1 MNKHEEEILALVQR
15 DSFKQAINAVSKVV
29 RQFPSST
36 YFKLL
41 EQYVRFKQSPSKYQ
55 YDTMLLPLLEANA
68 TLPHDA
74 KSLDLLRTFLLE
86 LYSPIPPLKPY
97 EAAMKKY
104 PTFDLC
110 YRWFE
115 QAIHDLDF
123 NSLNRATFQ
132 LSRFCKDARAAKF
145 WNAVVLLTWGRIRP
159 STMAKQEQQLLPQL
173 AYKILVQLKPF
184 TKEEELVVFCQVCE
198 LLEEDKAAEIADEI
212 LSFWGPARAT
222 SLDLYLKDLLL
233 DNLLKLER
241 YADLYDICGK
251 LLVHLDDFVLCKT
264 LVLSAHKLGLSRA
277 EVESRLQGT
286 RNGLLSHLELGVLYN
301 GCVTPEDLRPYLAR
315 FHDKTCCPV
324 DLEHYMEHIDRSQL
338 LTLFSTFERSI
349 DHDVNWARIC
359 PETTIEQFS
368 ELFLQYRPTLLT
380 KPDTNYSCCSHLIL
394 QLVQNLLVDSKIT
407 LGNVITAI
415 SLLESYQAQDAYNY
429 DTRIWLIVLYQYLG
443 LAPAAHKHYEN
454 LKVKNV
460 QNDIVDHLL
469 YTRYA
474 SFFPNKS
481 HPYIQDLCL
490 GDDEQPIYQSL
501 SGLPTLLK
509 IAFERKSY
517 TKLPGMFSFYD
528 QLRRSVMRWHKIGE
542 HLKLLRICNDKR
554 ASHLKRIH
562 MEVLNLHLPE
572 ENSLAD
578 NRDFN
583 LVFETA
589 KDKDAFSTLSGYMR
603 IDDAYVRLQLCQEFM
618 LESISAGTPSQIV
631 NILTPNQSPDF
642 KQFTVYEKWAWDII
656 THIYENMDNIQ
667 DEFLASHI
675 KNLPEFGLERDWKLV
690 HGYSTILVTL
700 KTLDGIK
707 RIKTPTLKKLI
718 KDKLQSVRG
727 SCTSVF
733 DEYSESIATCSVDSE
748 LLSRFGCES
757 MAESATHSLREV
769 FKGLRNL

>member
-1 MNKHEEEILALVQR
+1 MNKHEEEILTLVQK
-15 DSFKQAINAVSKVV
+15 DSYKQAINAVSKVV

-36 YFKLL
+36 YFRLL

-55 YDTMLLPLLEANA
+55 YELMLGPLLEANT

-97 EAAMKKY
+97 ETAMKKY

-110 YRWFE
+110 YRWFQ
-115 QAIHDLDF
+115 QAIQDLDF

-132 LSRFCKDARAAKF
+132 LSRFCKDVRAAKF
-145 WNAVVLLTWGRIRP
+145 WNAVVLLSWARVRP
-159 STMAKQEQQLLPQL
+159 ATMAKQEQQLLPQL
-173 AYKILVQLKPF
+173 AYKILVQLKPYP
-184 TKEEELVVFCQVCE
+184 KEEELVVFCQVCE
-198 LLEEDKAAEIADEI
+198 LLDEDKAAEIVDEI
-212 LSFWGPARAT
+212 LTFWGAEKAN

-241 YADLYDICGK
+241 HADLYEVCGK

-264 LVLSAHKLGLSRA
+264 LAQSAHKLGLPRA
-277 EVESRLQGT
+277 DVESQLPAT
-286 RNGLLSHLELGVLYN
+286 RNGLLTHLELGVLYN
-301 GCVTPEDLRPYLAR
+301 GRVTTDDLQPYLAR

-338 LTLFSTFERSI
+338 LTLFSSFERSI

-359 PETTIEQFS
+359 PETTMDQFS
-368 ELFLQYRPTLLT
+368 NLFLEYRPTLLT

-394 QLVQNLLVDSKIT
+394 QLVQNLVVDSRIT
-407 LGNVITAI
+407 LGNVLTAI

-443 LAPAAHKHYEN
+443 ITPAAHKHYEN

-481 HPYIQDLCL
+481 HPYVQALCL
-490 GDDEQPIYQSL
+490 AEDEQPIYQSL
-501 SGLPTLLK
+501 GGLPTLLK

-528 QLRRSVMRWHKIGE
+528 QLRRSIMRWHKIGE

-554 ASHLKRIH
+554 ASHLKRIQ
-562 MEVLNLHLPE
+562 MEILNLNLPE
-572 ENSLAD
+572 SNSLAD

-583 LVFETA
+583 VVFETA
-589 KDKDAFSTLSGYMR
+589 NDKNAFSTLSGYMR
-603 IDDAYVRLQLCQEFM
+603 VDDAYVRLQLCQEFM
-618 LESISAGTPSQIV
+618 LEGISAGAFSPV
-631 NILTPNQSPDF
+631 VEILAPAQKDF
-642 KQFTVYEKWAWDII
+642 KQFTRYEKWAWDVISNV
-656 THIYENMDNIQ
+656 YEHMDDIQ
-667 DEFLASHI
+667 EEFLMDHLQKI
-675 KNLPEFGLERDWKLV
+675 PDFGLERDWKLV
-690 HGYSTILVTL
+690 HGYSTVLLTL

-707 RIKTPTLKKLI
+707 RIKSPTLKKLM
-718 KDKLQSVRG
+718 KDQLQHVRG
-727 SCTSVF
+727 RCSSIF
-733 DEYSESIATCSVDSE
+733 DEYAEEIATCSVDIE
-748 LLSRFGCES
+748 FLSRFGCQPAS
-757 MAESATHSLREV
+757 ESATQSLREV
-769 FKGLRNL
+769 FKALRNL